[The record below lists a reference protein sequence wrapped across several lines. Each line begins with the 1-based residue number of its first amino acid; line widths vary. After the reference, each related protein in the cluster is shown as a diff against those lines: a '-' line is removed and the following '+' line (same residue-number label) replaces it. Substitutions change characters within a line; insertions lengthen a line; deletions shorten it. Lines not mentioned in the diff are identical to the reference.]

1 MQDLKFHT
9 NLINMKDIKFKLR
22 TVSVNERGQVVIPE
36 DVRKDFG
43 IENKSTLVLIE
54 RKNEIVLK
62 RESDILETIENEDRF
77 WANLSKHSMK
87 RAWSKEDAVWD
98 EIYSKT
104 KYSEANK

>member
-1 MQDLKFHT
+1 
-9 NLINMKDIKFKLR
+9 MKDMKFKLR

-77 WANLSKHSMK
+77 WKNLSKHSLK
-87 RAWSKEDAVWD
+87 RVWSKEDAVWD

-104 KYSEANK
+104 SK